1 MVAFAS
7 MITILDLKP
16 AIFSKATNVAIFRTK
31 LAKAPKQV
39 PNSKEAFEGHVMEFI
54 LNDGPDFGQPV
65 GTLFEFVQELPDVD
79 IFVIHF
85 RNGDSTIVVKNGNSF
100 QEQK

>member
-1 MVAFAS
+1 MVAPIIF
-7 MITILDLKP
+7 LDLKP
-16 AIFSKATNVAIFRTK
+16 AIFSKAKDVSIFRRK

-39 PNSKEAFEGHVMEFI
+39 PNSDEAFKGHVMEFI

-65 GTLFEFVQELPDVD
+65 GTLFEFVQEFPDVN

-85 RNGDSTIVVKNGNSF
+85 RNGVVINIAKSNDSFEELS
-100 QEQK
+100 